1 MIPRIGQICL
11 KFRLPRF
18 TSRRP
23 MSDGKGKGGQTMK
36 FDIGTGDKK
45 KSYEFID
52 EKAGQE
58 RANSFYNWFRTVKG
72 QKTVGGFWIGLSVL
86 GALYQVAPH
95 WFFLNQVKS
104 IYQSYT
110 KGFKTPVRNE
120 LLKLLNE
127 VVNEMNLSDEEV
139 DHLSV
144 FIVNNMT
151 EPYGWGELGKES
163 LIGIPDFFHYKSVED
178 VPMERM
184 RIGES
189 HGTGDDDMLLTG
201 SQIES
206 EHGQMFA
213 DSLVMSDKAKKFAMA
228 REIERTRQIPYMTHA
243 VFSFSFILLLYNS
256 ARIVNKRAGLMTKPP
271 IMRGFMYLSLLPTFI
286 LTYCLSKDAYNRQ
299 VDREVDRLTASIGP
313 DYSAGGTEYYSK
325 MMNRNV
331 ALREFQGESGKSKFN
346 RHGDVIQVGSNDKY
360 FQQILCCVLF
370 QGIIRVKSPSLT
382 ERKDICLK
390 QNFIKAS

>member
-1 MIPRIGQICL
+1 MIPRIGQLCV
-11 KFRLPRF
+11 KFKLPRF
-18 TSRRP
+18 TLKRP
-23 MSDGKGKGGQTMK
+23 MSDEKGKGGQKMK

-52 EKAGQE
+52 EQAGQE

-72 QKTVGGFWIGLSVL
+72 QKTVGGFWIGLSAV

-104 IYQSYT
+104 IYQGYT

-120 LLKLLNE
+120 LLRLLNE

-163 LIGIPDFFHYKSVED
+163 LIGIPDFFHYRGVED
-178 VPMERM
+178 VPLDKM
-184 RIGES
+184 RIGQS
-189 HGTGDDDMLLTG
+189 HGSGDEDMLLTV

-206 EHGQMFA
+206 EHGKLFA
-213 DSLVMSDKAKKFAMA
+213 NSLVLSDKAKKFAMA
-228 REIERTRQIPYMTHA
+228 REIERTRQTPHMTHA

-256 ARIVNKRAGLMTKPP
+256 ARIVNKRAGLMSQPP
-271 IMRGFMYLSLLPTFI
+271 IMRGFMYFSILPTFI
-286 LTYCLSKDAYNRQ
+286 LTYFLAKDAYNRQ
-299 VDREVDRLTASIGP
+299 VDKELDRQTASIGP
-313 DYSAGGTEYYSK
+313 DYSAGGVEYYSK
-325 MMNRNV
+325 IMGRNI
-331 ALREFQGESGKSKFN
+331 ALRELQGDSGRHTKYN
-346 RHGDVIQVGSNDKY
+346 RHGDIIQVRSQDIPNMVSSS
-360 FQQILCCVLF
+360 ILL
-370 QGIIRVKSPSLT
+370 QGIIRVKSASFT
-382 ERKDICLK
+382 ERRDICNQ

>member
-1 MIPRIGQICL
+1 MIPRIGQICM

-23 MSDGKGKGGQTMK
+23 MSDDKGKGNQQMK

-45 KSYEFID
+45 KTYEFID
-52 EKAGQE
+52 EQAGQN
-58 RANSFYNWFRTVKG
+58 RANKFYNWFRTVKG
-72 QKTVGGFWIGLSVL
+72 QKAVGGFWIGLSAL

-104 IYQSYT
+104 IYQSYS
-110 KGFKTPVRNE
+110 KGFKAPVRSE

-144 FIVNNMT
+144 YIVNMT

-163 LIGIPDFFHYKSVED
+163 LIGLPDYFHYESVAD
-178 VPMERM
+178 VPLERM

-189 HGTGDDDMLLTG
+189 HGSGDENILLTG

-206 EHGQMFA
+206 EHGRMF
-213 DSLVMSDKAKKFAMA
+213 SSNLVLSDKAKKFAMA
-228 REIERTRQIPYMTHA
+228 REIERTRQIPHMTHA

-256 ARIVNKRAGLMTKPP
+256 ARIVNKRAELMTKPP
-271 IMRGFMYLSLLPTFI
+271 IMRGFMYISLLPTFI
-286 LTYCLSKDAYNRQ
+286 LTYCLSKDTYNRQ
-299 VDREVDRLTASIGP
+299 VDKELDRLTAAIGP
-313 DYSAGGTEYYSK
+313 DYAAGGEEYYSK
-325 MMNRNV
+325 IMARNV
-331 ALREFQGESGKSKFN
+331 ALRELQGESGKSKYN
-346 RHGDVIQVGSNDKY
+346 RHGDIIQVGFKVVFDNLTCPHVVFCY
-360 FQQILCCVLF
+360 RELF
-370 QGIIRVKSPSLT
+370 VSRPSV
-382 ERKDICLK
+382 
-390 QNFIKAS
+390 